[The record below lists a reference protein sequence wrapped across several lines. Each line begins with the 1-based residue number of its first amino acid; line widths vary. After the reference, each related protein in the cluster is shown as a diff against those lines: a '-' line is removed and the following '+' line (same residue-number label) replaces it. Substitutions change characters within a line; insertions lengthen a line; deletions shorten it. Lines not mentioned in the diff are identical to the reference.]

1 MADKVVVSSRS
12 IAIAVEVFGPFLRAL
27 ILQAESTGA
36 TGEEKRKAVA
46 EAAKALWVSLG
57 ESGTVKELK
66 GIPWELVEPILI
78 GTASSNGLITVI
90 VNLFNALLGKIWSA
104 FGFGS

>member
-1 MADKVVVSSRS
+1 MAEKVVSSRA

-27 ILQAESTGA
+27 ILQAEATGA

-46 EAAKALWVSLG
+46 DAAKALWVSLG
-57 ESGTVKELK
+57 ESGSVKELK

-78 GTASSNGLITVI
+78 GTGPAPGLITLI
-90 VNLFNALLGKIWSA
+90 VNIFNALLGKIWGA
-104 FGFGS
+104 FGFKS